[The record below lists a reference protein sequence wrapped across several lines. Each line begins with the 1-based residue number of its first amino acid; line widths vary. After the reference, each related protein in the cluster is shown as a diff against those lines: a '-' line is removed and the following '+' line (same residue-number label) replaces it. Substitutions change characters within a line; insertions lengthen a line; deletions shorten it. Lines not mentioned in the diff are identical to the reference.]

1 MPREPDGFKR
11 YDKVVSQV
19 FRQPSL
25 EQIRR
30 LVAEANLPGDDL
42 ETLDLSNF
50 LGCGT
55 REQPDGVV
63 GLELQGT
70 VALLRSLAVATAAR
84 GAGLGRAL
92 VAAAENHAQAR
103 GVRSLYLLTT
113 TAAGFFERLGYR
125 HADRASAPE
134 ALRQTEEFSSLCP
147 SSASFMVKELPPP
160 PYQIRPA
167 SGRAELEACVSM
179 MARSEPWITLGRS
192 AAASL
197 ELLERPGKEVYVAER
212 NGQVLGFVLLDL
224 GGPFPGYLQTVC
236 VAPEGRGQGLGT
248 RLMDFA
254 EQRIFRESP
263 NVFLCVSSFNP
274 RARALYDR
282 LGYQLVGVL
291 KGYLVAGH
299 DEILLRK
306 SRGSWSEYRPK
317 D

>member
-1 MPREPDGFKR
+1 MPHGGDGFER
-11 YDKVVSQV
+11 YDTVMSEI

-25 EQIRR
+25 EQVRR
-30 LVAEANLPGDDL
+30 LVAEAKLPSDDL
-42 ETLDLSNF
+42 DTLDLSDF

-55 REQPDGVV
+55 RDQPNGVV
-63 GLELQGT
+63 GVELLGP
-70 VALLRSLAVATAAR
+70 VALLRSLAVATATR
-84 GAGLGRAL
+84 GSGLGRAL
-92 VAAAENHAQAR
+92 VAAAEDHAQAR

-134 ALRQTEEFSSLCP
+134 VIRRTQEFSSLCP
-147 SSASFMVKELPPP
+147 SSASFMAKELPPP
-160 PYQIRPA
+160 SFQIRPA
-167 SGRAELEACVSM
+167 SGRAELEACASM
-179 MARSEPWITLGRS
+179 MAESEPWITLGRS

-197 ELLERPGKEVYVAER
+197 ELLERPGKEVYLADR

-236 VAPEGRGQGLGT
+236 VAPDGRGRGLGT
-248 RLMDFA
+248 RLVDFA

-274 RARALYDR
+274 RARQLYDR
-282 LGYQLVGVL
+282 LGYELVGVL
-291 KGYLVAGH
+291 KGFLVAGH

-306 SRGSWSEYRPK
+306 SRGSWSEYRAK
-317 D
+317 R